1 MIAALD
7 ISRTLSRAA
16 KGAARVK
23 SRILCVFDAR
33 RGYLAK
39 YNLPVSK
46 GAAPANFPQ
55 KPSAHPAPNAPT
67 SRPPGAGA
75 RVPRGARETGVKGRR
90 PR

>member
-7 ISRTLSRAA
+7 ISRTLYRMV
-16 KGAARVK
+16 KDGDRVE
-23 SRILCVFDAR
+23 SRILRVFDAR
-33 RGYLAK
+33 YGYLAK
-39 YNLPVSK
+39 YNLRVSK
-46 GAAPANFPQ
+46 GAAPANLPQ

-75 RVPRGARETGVKGRR
+75 LVPRGTRETGVKGRR

>member
-7 ISRTLSRAA
+7 ISRALSRSVR
-16 KGAARVK
+16 GAARVG
-23 SRILCVFDAR
+23 SRILRVFDAR
-33 RGYLAK
+33 YGYLAK

-46 GAAPANFPQ
+46 GAAPANLPQ
-55 KPSAHPAPNAPT
+55 KPSAQSAPNAPT

-75 RVPRGARETGVKGRR
+75 RVPRGTRETSVKGRR